1 MLYYKLK
8 NYIFNGEKMK
18 YSLFFDKIKSVYEL
32 AGIIE
37 NEPMCKHTT
46 FCKCFTIVLA
56 TFCHYL
62 TVLFTIYRY
71 SVNSACTLNFRTAN
85 AGLTDRM

>member
-1 MLYYKLK
+1 
-8 NYIFNGEKMK
+8 
-18 YSLFFDKIKSVYEL
+18 
-32 AGIIE
+32 
-37 NEPMCKHTT
+37 MCKHTT